1 MDRYYDLILGLIPLA
16 LLGISAI
23 LFLGGIDLTMA
34 VPVGASVSVALIGH
48 AMFVSPP
55 VDNLPTPVDAEPTP
69 HFEAAD

>member
-1 MDRYYDLILGLIPLA
+1 MVRYYDLILGLIPLA

-34 VPVGASVSVALIGH
+34 VPVGATVSVALIGH

-55 VDNLPTPVDAEPTP
+55 VDTVPTRADAEPTT
-69 HFEAAD
+69 HVEAAD